1 MLSPEEM
8 AKRHR
13 LLQLDRCPE
22 CGSKDHVTDRNSG
35 EIICGTCGL
44 VIRDLMFD

>member
-35 EIICGTCGL
+35 EIICGRCGL